1 MSSLAQQLTDTAAR
15 HGDRTALQ
23 LDDTVLTYGAFDA
36 AASRV
41 AGLLRERGVQPGDR
55 VGLMLPNVPY
65 FALIYYG
72 ILRAG
77 GTVVPMNVLLK
88 GREVNFYLSDPGAK
102 HLFAW
107 HDFAAAA
114 QEGADQASAEAIIVA
129 PGEFEGL
136 LEQAPSTPENAERE
150 GDDTAV
156 ILYTSGT
163 TGTPKGAEL
172 THENLYRNAEVTA
185 RTLAKATED
194 DVILGA
200 LPLFHAFGQTCA
212 MNVAVLAGACLTL
225 IPRFNAH
232 KALEII
238 KRDGVTVF
246 EGVPTMYHGLL
257 GAAGD
262 HDVSTLRL
270 CISGGAAMPVEV
282 MRQFEEA
289 FGCIILEGYGLS
301 ETSPVASF
309 NHPDRERKPGSI
321 GTPIEGVEMRVT
333 EDGEIA
339 IRGHNVMKGYW
350 NRQDATE
357 KAFKDG
363 WFLTGDIANVDD
375 DGYFFIVDRK
385 KDMII
390 RGGYNVYPREIEEV
404 LYEHPAVS
412 EAAVIG
418 VPDASMGE
426 EVGAAVVLK
435 EGAEAS
441 ADEIRAYVKERVA
454 AYKYPRKIWFPE
466 DGLPKGPT
474 GKILKREIKVPE
486 SVAR

>member
-1 MSSLAQQLTDTAAR
+1 MTSLAHLLTATAER
-15 HGDRTALQ
+15 HASRPALE
-23 LDDTVLTYGAFDA
+23 LDGSVLDYAAFSG

-41 AGLLRERGVQPGDR
+41 AGMLRERGLEPGDR

-65 FALIYYG
+65 FPVIYYG

-77 GTVVPMNVLLK
+77 GVVVPMNVLLK

-114 QEGADQASAEAIIVA
+114 QEGAEQAGAEAIIVA
-129 PGEFEGL
+129 PGEFQRV

-185 RTLAKATED
+185 RTLAKATEE

-225 IPRFNAH
+225 IPRFAGD

-246 EGVPTMYHGLL
+246 EGVPTMYHALL

-262 HDVSTLRL
+262 HDVSSLRL

-321 GTPIEGVEMRVT
+321 GTPIEGVEMKVT
-333 EDGEIA
+333 DDGEIA

-363 WFLTGDIANVDD
+363 WFLTGDIATVDE
-375 DGYFFIVDRK
+375 DGYFSIVDRK

-418 VPDASMGE
+418 VPDDSLGE
-426 EVGAAVVLK
+426 EVAAMIVLK
-435 EGAEAS
+435 EGEEAG
-441 ADEIRAYVKERVA
+441 ADDIRAFAKDRVA
-454 AYKYPRKIWFPE
+454 AYKYPRKI
-466 DGLPKGPT
+466 
-474 GKILKREIKVPE
+474 
-486 SVAR
+486 